1 MRDLSQINTK
11 LLLKKAVLIIAA
23 IHAFNIPQ
31 GDSPTTRKI
40 LFNLYFVLFLFL
52 LLVSDCSR
60 FAGYSKPVYYKTL
73 TSLMWLVR
81 VWPAIKCLFCGAEY
95 PVSNKNT

>member
-31 GDSPTTRKI
+31 GDSPTTRK
-40 LFNLYFVLFLFL
+40 NPVQPVLRFILFL
-52 LLVSDCSR
+52 LLVSDCNR
-60 FAGYSKPVYYKTL
+60 FAGYSKPVYYTNL
-73 TSLMWLVR
+73 DQPDVAGSGM
-81 VWPAIKCLFCGAEY
+81 ACH
-95 PVSNKNT
+95 